1 MRMMNELKHLFLYS
15 ANKKVYAPIDEK
27 DKKRNAAILLLTS
40 RLEDSIRLMNLPYVY
55 NPNLFTSFFV
65 DRNVMAYINSDGVAN
80 LDFDEQEEEKLSESM
95 TSIWNSKCEFKFD
108 DKASIV
114 DQSYIRDVYNKKT
127 TDRLRTM
134 LGLKKIPDKIKVV
147 VHPTETKLKDSAP
160 KRVFNVFK
168 GKMYSYSYNGEI
180 HVLSKYVYDQNRMCG
195 PYELYLEAEL
205 FACILGM
212 YNEELPL
219 VAVKGIAL
227 VLSGAYQWIKEIGR
241 AHV

>member
-95 TSIWNSKCEFKFD
+95 TSIWNSKCE
-108 DKASIV
+108 
-114 DQSYIRDVYNKKT
+114 
-127 TDRLRTM
+127 
-134 LGLKKIPDKIKVV
+134 IK
-147 VHPTETKLKDSAP
+147 
-160 KRVFNVFK
+160 
-168 GKMYSYSYNGEI
+168 
-180 HVLSKYVYDQNRMCG
+180 
-195 PYELYLEAEL
+195 
-205 FACILGM
+205 
-212 YNEELPL
+212 
-219 VAVKGIAL
+219 
-227 VLSGAYQWIKEIGR
+227 
-241 AHV
+241 